1 MKKYLLTLGLIAL
14 TAVGTSA
21 LRAADT
27 NAMGTM
33 APATNAAAPAAPAA
47 TNAPAASGAPAWA
60 SLTNAPTTEQRLES
74 LEAYFQNSDP
84 TAPYTDTNGNWTAN
98 FGLGPSIINTNLSNS
113 TGRSFG
119 FPGAGHNAWLLTS
132 TALVLF
138 MTLPGL
144 ALFYGGLVR
153 KKNILSVCAQCFLIT
168 GLTTILWVICS
179 YGMIFGG
186 TGGLHGGATP
196 GSGMIWGM
204 AYTQGEAGHDWIPG
218 IMGNPAVAWM
228 FKGVTSAPNP
238 GYSYWVSENV
248 YSMFQL
254 MFAIIT
260 PALILGSIAER
271 MKFKAILV
279 FMTLWILLIYNTQG
293 HMVWGVNGIMNGCW
307 NADAKIK
314 GLDFAGGTVVH
325 MSSGWSGLVLCIIL
339 GRRLGFGKEN
349 FAPHSV
355 VLTFIGASM
364 LWVGWY
370 GFNSGSAVAGD
381 VIAAN
386 AFTTTTI
393 ATAVA
398 SFVWP
403 MWEWIVKGKPSVVGF
418 SSGAVAGLVL
428 ITPAC
433 GYVLPSGALWIGLI
447 AGTIPWFFCYKV
459 KGWLGMDD
467 ALDAWSVHGVGGTC
481 GAILTGMFAR
491 QAANPNLATNLRKYV
506 TDSLFQ
512 PQLWE
517 QIKTVLCSLVLFIV
531 GTIIIAYITKLLVG
545 LRPTEEVERAG
556 LDEMEHG
563 EPGYHE

>member
-1 MKKYLLTLGLIAL
+1 MS
-14 TAVGTSA
+14 V
-21 LRAADT
+21 RAQDT
-27 NAMGTM
+27 NAMAAT
-33 APATNAAAPAAPAA
+33 TNAAPAMAA
-47 TNAPAASGAPAWA
+47 TNAPPAAWT
-60 SLTNAPTTEQRLES
+60 TNAPTSEQRLES
-74 LEAYFQNSDP
+74 VEAYFANTDP
-84 TAPYTDTNGNWTAN
+84 TATYKDTNGNWTVN
-98 FGLGPSIINTNLSNS
+98 FALGPSIINTNLLNS
-113 TGRSFG
+113 QGNYVSY
-119 FPGAGHNAWLLTS
+119 PGAGHNAWLLTS

-153 KKNILSVCAQCFLIT
+153 KKNILSVMAQCFLIT
-168 GLTTILWVICS
+168 GLTTILWIVCS

-186 TGGLHGGATP
+186 TGDETK
-196 GSGMIWGM
+196 
-204 AYTQGEAGHDWIPG
+204 DWIKG
-218 IMGNPAVAWM
+218 IVGNPGVCWM
-228 FKGVTSAPNP
+228 FKNVTSAPNP

-260 PALILGSIAER
+260 PALIVGSIAER

-293 HMVWGVNGIMNGCW
+293 HMVWGVNGMMNGCW
-307 NADAKIK
+307 NSAATIK

-339 GRRLGFGKEN
+339 GKRLGFGKDN
-349 FAPHSV
+349 FTPHSI
-355 VLTFIGASM
+355 VLTYIGASM

-393 ATAVA
+393 ATAVG

-403 MWEWIVKGKPSVVGF
+403 MWEWIVKGKPSVLGF
-418 SSGAVAGLVL
+418 CSGAVAGLVL

-433 GYVLPSGALWIGLI
+433 GYVLPAGAVWIGI
-447 AGTIPWFFCYKV
+447 ASGTIPWFFCYKI

-467 ALDAWSVHGVGGTC
+467 ALDAWSVHGIGGTC
-481 GAILTGMFAR
+481 GAIMTGMFAR
-491 QAANPNLATNLRKYV
+491 QEANPNLAVNLSKYV
-506 TDSLFQ
+506 TDQIFQ

-517 QIKTVLCSLVLFIV
+517 QFKTIGVSLVLFIP
-531 GTIIIAYITKLLVG
+531 GTIVCAYITKLLVG
-545 LRPTEEVERAG
+545 LRVSEEVEIAG
-556 LDEMEHG
+556 LDVTEHG
-563 EPGYHE
+563 EEGYHS